1 MTALADSIF
10 CRFKEARKETRSDL
24 WISAVAGWSGD
35 AERLEWPPPTPLGLL
50 ETRGDLGESGPAESS
65 TGASRPRSDPQQW
78 LKRISKH
85 DTT

>member
-1 MTALADSIF
+1 MDLEDCTCGMTSLVGH
-10 CRFKEARKETRSDL
+10 
-24 WISAVAGWSGD
+24 AVAGWSGD
-35 AERLEWPPPTPLGLL
+35 AERLEWPLPTPLGLL